1 MIVFLLEIVRY
12 LQMIQNKIK
21 KILVPL
27 DGSKNSLRGFDEA
40 IYFARQCQATIIGL
54 HVISAPTS
62 MILNKRK
69 LKTGSKKSAEMLMES
84 AKTKA
89 ARHGVQLSY
98 KIIMGGDPGFDIVR
112 YSKDHK
118 VDLIVIGAR
127 GLGAIKE
134 AFLGSVSNYV
144 LHKAKTPVLVVK

>member
-1 MIVFLLEIVRY
+1 MIK
-12 LQMIQNKIK
+12 NKIK

-40 IYFARQCQATIIGL
+40 IYYARQCQATIIGL
-54 HVISAPTS
+54 HVINVPTG
-62 MILNKRK
+62 MILSKKK
-69 LKTGSKKSAEMLMES
+69 LGSVSKKSAEMLLES

-89 ARHGVQLSY
+89 ARHGVQLSC
-98 KIIMGGDPGFDIVR
+98 KIIKGGDPGFDIVR
-112 YSKDHK
+112 FSKSHNI
-118 VDLIVIGAR
+118 DLIVIGAR

-144 LHKAKTPVLVVK
+144 LHKSKVPVLIVK

>member
-1 MIVFLLEIVRY
+1 MIS
-12 LQMIQNKIK
+12 NKIK

-40 IYFARQCQATIIGL
+40 IYFARQCQATIVGI
-54 HVISAPTS
+54 HVINVPSS
-62 MILNKRK
+62 FVLNKKK
-69 LKTGSKKSAEMLMES
+69 LQTGSEKSVEMLMEA

-89 ARHGVQLSY
+89 ARHGVQFNY
-98 KIIMGGDPGFDIVR
+98 KIIKGADPGYDILR
-112 YSKDHK
+112 YSSNHK
-118 VDLIVIGAR
+118 ADLIVIGAR

-144 LHKAKTPVLVVK
+144 LHKSKIPVLIVK